1 MMDEK
6 SQEEVDFFVI
16 DTATAEP
23 DAAAE
28 PKTAAEQAPTPD
40 SRAEE
45 PDDAAAVED
54 TVHEELGRLQQEV
67 DRLRELYLR
76 KMADFENYRKRQERD
91 LGEFRRF
98 ANAELIRDCLPV
110 LDNLERAIAA
120 PGASESAVTA
130 GVELVLRQF
139 RETLVRY
146 GLVEIDPLGAPF
158 DPSIHEAF
166 MRVDAEGI
174 EENTVVKVMQKG
186 FMLGERLLRPALVA
200 VAAGPPP
207 PASVAGDRNWG
218 E

>member
-1 MMDEK
+1 MDEK

-16 DTATAEP
+16 DTASAEQDVP
-23 DAAAE
+23 AGQE
-28 PKTAAEQAPTPD
+28 PKPESD
-40 SRAEE
+40 AEE
-45 PDDAAAVED
+45 QDQAVADD
-54 TVHEELGRLQQEV
+54 TIHEELGRLQQEV

-91 LGEFRRF
+91 MVEFRRF
-98 ANAELIRDCLPV
+98 ANAEMIRDCLPV

-120 PGASESAVTA
+120 PGASDSALTA

-146 GLVEIDPLGAPF
+146 GLVEIDPLGSQF
-158 DPSIHEAF
+158 DPSLHEAF
-166 MRVDAEGI
+166 MRVEAEGV
-174 EENTVVKVMQKG
+174 EENTVVRVMQKG

-207 PASVAGDRNWG
+207 PASVTGDRNWG
-218 E
+218 GQ